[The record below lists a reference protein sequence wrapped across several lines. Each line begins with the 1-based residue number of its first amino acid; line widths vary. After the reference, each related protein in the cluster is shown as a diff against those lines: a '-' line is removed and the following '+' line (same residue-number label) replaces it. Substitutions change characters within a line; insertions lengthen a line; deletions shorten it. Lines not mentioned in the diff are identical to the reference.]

1 MKWPLYISL
10 NNIKRRLKRNIVSIV
25 SLVIGLV
32 SSMLIIGFSFGS
44 NPSIVS
50 KSYSQF
56 DYGTMTL
63 YKEKK
68 QNIEGSK
75 MSLVQMSRPSLEEV
89 NNIDIDLNKFEVEIN
104 TDSLVPLCPLIY
116 LGDEVL
122 DGYQYTQIYSFT
134 DNSVNHDLLLDG
146 YLPAVNSLYEAV
158 INKTAYKELK
168 SKIKGCPLG
177 VELSIHSDFE
187 SHYYSQDERTPV
199 VSDIFIFDKL
209 VKIVGVVDD
218 FDFLSVPKI
227 YYSYSALRVL
237 LQETYLIN
245 LSSYLNEPITWYDRI
260 LNSHNEENISS
271 YSYRLFLHDYHDYS
285 SLKDIVGSLKDPYK
299 IDSMPLTMCQTM
311 IDLFSAATMGMELF
325 LVIALM
331 GTALIMGIFSY
342 SSYSEDRKTSAILTC
357 LGANKNQIFLIY
369 LIENMFSAFIAL
381 VSSFLL
387 APILS
392 LIINS
397 IIKSVI
403 GLSNVIAIPFM
414 KLFGIYF
421 LFPLLLIVSSLLITI
436 GATYIPLI
444 FSKKISP
451 KEELSD
457 E

>member
-1 MKWPLYISL
+1 M
-10 NNIKRRLKRNIVSIV
+10 
-25 SLVIGLV
+25 
-32 SSMLIIGFSFGS
+32 
-44 NPSIVS
+44 
-50 KSYSQF
+50 
-56 DYGTMTL
+56 
-63 YKEKK
+63 
-68 QNIEGSK
+68 
-75 MSLVQMSRPSLEEV
+75 
-89 NNIDIDLNKFEVEIN
+89 
-104 TDSLVPLCPLIY
+104 
-116 LGDEVL
+116 
-122 DGYQYTQIYSFT
+122 
-134 DNSVNHDLLLDG
+134 
-146 YLPAVNSLYEAV
+146 
-158 INKTAYKELK
+158 
-168 SKIKGCPLG
+168 
-177 VELSIHSDFE
+177 
-187 SHYYSQDERTPV
+187 
-199 VSDIFIFDKL
+199 
-209 VKIVGVVDD
+209 
-218 FDFLSVPKI
+218 
-227 YYSYSALRVL
+227 L

-369 LIENMFSAFIAL
+369 LIENMFSSFIAL
-381 VSSFLL
+381 VLSFLL

-414 KLFGIYF
+414 KLFGICF
-421 LFPLLLIVSSLLITI
+421 LFPLLIIGSSLLITI